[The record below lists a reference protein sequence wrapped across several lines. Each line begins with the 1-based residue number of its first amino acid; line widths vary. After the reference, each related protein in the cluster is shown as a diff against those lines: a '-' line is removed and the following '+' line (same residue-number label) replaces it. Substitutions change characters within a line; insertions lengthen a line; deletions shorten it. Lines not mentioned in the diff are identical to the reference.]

1 MAAPADRRLAAR
13 RPSAGA
19 ALPASRRTFLQG
31 SAVAA
36 AAASLTSLVPKVHA
50 AGDDVLK
57 IALVGCGN
65 RGTGAAANA
74 LQTSPAVKL
83 WAMADAF
90 ADRLAQS
97 RTALTTGGK
106 VSRGS
111 VPPEVAARVDVPTER
126 QFVGLD
132 AYKHAIDAVDV
143 VLLCGPPG
151 FRPEHFEYAVSR
163 GKHVF
168 MEKPVATD
176 PTGIRRVLA
185 AAEVAKQ
192 KGLKVGVGLQRHH
205 EEKYLETIRRLKEGA
220 IGDIRMLRCY
230 WNGGTI
236 KQPVDRAGLTELE
249 FQVRNWYFFT
259 WLSGDHIVEQHVHN
273 LDVCNWIM
281 GAPPVSALGM
291 GGRQMRTGPSYGD
304 IFDHHA
310 VEYTYADGTKMFG
323 VCRQMPGCEPLVGE
337 FAVGTKGEVDVGN
350 GRIKPAAKSDAVA
363 WEFPR
368 PRGGA
373 KGTAGPNPYQVE
385 HDALFRA
392 IRSDTPHMEAKTG
405 AQATM
410 TAILGRMATY
420 TGRTV
425 TWEEGFNSPRALGP
439 AQIVDWQ
446 TKPLTLPDA
455 AGLYK
460 LPQPGLIR
468 EV

>member
-1 MAAPADRRLAAR
+1 MSTPADPLR
-13 RPSAGA
+13 S
-19 ALPASRRTFLQG
+19 PASRRTFLQNSAG
-31 SAVAA
+31 AVAA
-36 AAASLTSLVPKVHA
+36 GTAAAVSLTSLVSPVHA
-50 AGDDVLK
+50 AGDDTLK
-57 IALVGCGN
+57 IGLVGCGN

-74 LQTSPAVKL
+74 LQTSGPVKL

-90 ADRLAQS
+90 DDRLKQS
-97 RTALTTGGK
+97 HAALTSGGK
-106 VSRGS
+106 LSRGA
-111 VPPEVAARVDVPTER
+111 VPEEVAARVDVAPER
-126 QFVGLD
+126 RFVGLD
-132 AYKHAIDAVDV
+132 SYKRAIDAVDV

-151 FRPEHFEYAVSR
+151 FRPEHFEYAVGR

-176 PTGIRRVLA
+176 PIGIRRVLA
-185 AAEVAKQ
+185 AAEVARQ

-205 EEKYLETIRRLKEGA
+205 DERYLETIGRLKDGA

-236 KQPVDRAGLTELE
+236 KQPVPHEGLTELE
-249 FQVRNWYFFT
+249 YQVRNWYFFA

-281 GAPPVSALGM
+281 GAPPVSAVGM
-291 GGRQMRTGPSYGD
+291 GGRQMRVGKEYGD

-310 VEYTYADGTKMFG
+310 VEYTYADGTRMFG
-323 VCRQMPGCEPLVGE
+323 VCRQISGCEPLVGE
-337 FAVGTKGEVDVGN
+337 FAVGTKGESDVGN
-350 GRIKPAAKSDAVA
+350 GKITAGKET

-368 PRGGA
+368 RRSTARGA
-373 KGTAGPNPYQVE
+373 AGIKDLGSNPYQVE
-385 HDALFRA
+385 HDTLFAA
-392 IRSDTPHMEAKTG
+392 IRSDKPHMEAATG
-405 AQATM
+405 AEATM

-425 TWEEGFNSPRALGP
+425 TWEEAFKSTRALGP
-439 AQIVDWQ
+439 AEVVDWQ

-455 AGLYK
+455 QGFYK

-468 EV
+468 DV

>member
-1 MAAPADRRLAAR
+1 MSTPADPGRSSASRRRFLKG
-13 RPSAGA
+13 SAGA
-19 ALPASRRTFLQG
+19 
-31 SAVAA
+31 V
-36 AAASLTSLVPKVHA
+36 AAASLTSLVRPVHA
-50 AGDDVLK
+50 AGDDTLK
-57 IALVGCGN
+57 VALVGCGN

-74 LQTSPAVKL
+74 LQTSGPVKL

-90 ADRLAQS
+90 GDRLEQS
-97 RTALTTGGK
+97 HAALTGAGK
-106 VSRGS
+106 LSRGS
-111 VPPEVAARVDVPTER
+111 VPAGVGNRVDVAPER
-126 QFVGLD
+126 RFVGLD
-132 AYKHAIDAVDV
+132 AYKQAIDAVDV

-176 PTGIRRVLA
+176 APGIRRVLA
-185 AAEVAKQ
+185 AAEIAKQ

-205 EEKYLETIRRLKEGA
+205 EEKYLETIRRLKDGA

-236 KQPVDRAGLTELE
+236 KQPVPRDGLTELE
-249 FQVRNWYFFT
+249 YQVRNWYFFT

-281 GAPPVSALGM
+281 GAPPVSAVGM
-291 GGRQMRTGPSYGD
+291 GGRQMRTGKEYGD

-337 FAVGTKGEVDVGN
+337 FAVGTKGEADVGN
-350 GRIKPAAKSDAVA
+350 AKINAGAES

-368 PRGGA
+368 RRIAA
-373 KGTAGPNPYQVE
+373 KGSGSTAKSSLAPNPYQVE
-385 HDALFRA
+385 HEALFAA
-392 IRSDTPHMEAKTG
+392 IRSDTPHLEAATG
-405 AQATM
+405 AEATM
-410 TAILGRMATY
+410 TAILGRLATY

-425 TWEEGFNSPRALGP
+425 TWDEAVKSTRALGP
-439 AQIVDWQ
+439 EKIVDWR
-446 TKPLTLPDA
+446 TAPLTLPDA
-455 AGLYK
+455 EGRYK

-468 EV
+468 DV

>member
-1 MAAPADRRLAAR
+1 MSNSARSGRSSASRRRFLKG
-13 RPSAGA
+13 SAGA
-19 ALPASRRTFLQG
+19 
-31 SAVAA
+31 VA
-36 AAASLTSLVPKVHA
+36 AAASLTSLVRPVHA
-50 AGDDVLK
+50 AGDDTLK
-57 IALVGCGN
+57 VALVGCGN
-65 RGTGAAANA
+65 RGTGAAVNA
-74 LQTSPAVKL
+74 LQTSGPVKL

-90 ADRLAQS
+90 GDRLELSHA
-97 RTALTTGGK
+97 ALTGAGK
-106 VSRGS
+106 LSRGS
-111 VPPEVAARVDVPTER
+111 VPAEVGARVDVAPER
-126 QFVGLD
+126 RFVGLD
-132 AYKHAIDAVDV
+132 AYRQAIDAADV

-151 FRPEHFEYAVSR
+151 FRPEHFAYAVAR

-176 PTGIRRVLA
+176 PPGIRRVLA
-185 AAEVAKQ
+185 AAEVARQ

-205 EEKYLETIRRLKEGA
+205 EEKYLETIRRLHDGA
-220 IGDIRMLRCY
+220 IGEIRMLRCY

-236 KQPVDRAGLTELE
+236 KVPVAHDGLTELE
-249 FQVRNWYFFT
+249 YQVRNWYFFT

-281 GAPPVSALGM
+281 GAPPISALGM
-291 GGRQMRTGPSYGD
+291 GGRQMRTGKEYGD

-337 FAVGTKGEVDVGN
+337 FAVGTKGEADVGN
-350 GRIKPAAKSDAVA
+350 GKIRAGAES

-368 PRGGA
+368 RRIAGKESGTTGKTPGA
-373 KGTAGPNPYQVE
+373 TNPYQVE
-385 HDALFRA
+385 HEALFAA
-392 IRSDTPHMEAKTG
+392 IRSDKPHMEAETG

-425 TWEEGFNSPRALGP
+425 TWDEGFASSRRLGP
-439 AQIVDWQ
+439 EKIVDWRTQ
-446 TKPLTLPDA
+446 PLTLPDA
-455 AGLYK
+455 EGRYK